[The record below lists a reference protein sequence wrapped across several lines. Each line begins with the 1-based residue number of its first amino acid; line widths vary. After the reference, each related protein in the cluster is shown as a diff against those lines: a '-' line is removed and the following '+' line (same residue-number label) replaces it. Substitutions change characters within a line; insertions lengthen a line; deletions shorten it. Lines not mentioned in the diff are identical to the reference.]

1 MICAPCAAAW
11 RTSCS
16 ALAILAWRSQ
26 LLLIWV
32 AATVTRRG
40 MAFSDGWGVARA
52 YPIDSKVIEFDGF
65 GYHRKL
71 NPWNSTG
78 LRLTPQATDPA
89 DRTPPDA
96 HTPSATPPATVQAVR
111 KKSPTAR
118 QRTPPD
124 PPAHTHRP
132 AAARRAR
139 PAAPGHP
146 RPPACLAARLPG
158 PSQGAAVVR
167 RWRWRRAYPGYGP
180 ARG

>member
-111 KKSPTAR
+111 KRSPTAR

-124 PPAHTHRP
+124 LPARIHP
-132 AAARRAR
+132 LAAADQAQRAG
-139 PAAPGHP
+139 PGHP
-146 RPPACLAARLPG
+146 RQPAYPVARPPHPYLH
-158 PSQGAAVVR
+158 AAVVR
-167 RWRWRRAYPGYGP
+167 RWRWRRAYPGYAP